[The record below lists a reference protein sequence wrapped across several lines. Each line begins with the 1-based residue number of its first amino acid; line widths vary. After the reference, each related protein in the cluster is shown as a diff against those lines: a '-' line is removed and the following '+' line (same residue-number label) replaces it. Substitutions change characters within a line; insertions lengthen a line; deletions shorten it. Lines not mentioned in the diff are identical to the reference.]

1 MSFTIN
7 SPLLWLTGVAAVHV
21 LRNPIA
27 AARLVMEQSPHVLLC
42 GDGAEKFA
50 IAHGARTEEPAYF
63 HTDRRWQ
70 QLQQLIAEEEVA
82 ADLHASASGGSS
94 AAFMPPV
101 ALDHSVRVADER
113 GDAAPSASAG
123 PDGFPVDHKSKF
135 GTVGAVALDAHGNI
149 AAATSTGGMSNK
161 RWGRVGDT
169 PIVGAGT
176 FASNATCAVSC
187 TGHGEFFIR
196 NVVAYRVAA
205 IMEYGGAGVAA
216 AAERVVH
223 HVLKEVGGEGGLI
236 AIDRAG
242 TVTMPFNSEGMYRGQ
257 VGPDGQCHVAIFGE
271 DK

>member
-1 MSFTIN
+1 MD
-7 SPLLWLTGVAAVHV
+7 
-21 LRNPIA
+21 
-27 AARLVMEQSPHVLLC
+27 QSPHVLLC

-50 IAHGARTEEPAYF
+50 IAHGARTEEAAYF
-63 HTDRRWQ
+63 HTDRRWT
-70 QLQQLIAEEEVA
+70 QLQQLIAEEQVA
-82 ADLHASASGGSS
+82 ADLHASASTGSS
-94 AAFMPPV
+94 GAAFMPPV

-113 GDAAPSASAG
+113 VDAALSANAAAG
-123 PDGFPVDHKSKF
+123 PDGFPVDRKSKF

-169 PIVGAGT
+169 PLVGAGT

-205 IMEYGGAGVAA
+205 IMEYGGAGVEA

-223 HVLKEVGGEGGLI
+223 QVLKEVGGEGGLI

-257 VGPDGQCHVAIFGE
+257 VGPDGQCQVAIFGE